1 MKIIL
6 EHPTSPG
13 CMCQRAATCW
23 TPLPAP
29 WKHHQL
35 QHKEMTQGITTS
47 ISTEET
53 EVPPAQHTEKGATQR
68 GRGSII
74 NPAAHQCLRIPP
86 LGPLSCVSQGEQTGC
101 PGQRPMLY
109 FSGLADSTLR
119 WNQGHETPVTELSAT
134 LKSAGPQWKLPCP
147 TL

>member
-1 MKIIL
+1 MKQPI
-6 EHPTSPG
+6 SPG
-13 CMCQRAATCW
+13 CTCQRAATCR

-35 QHKEMTQGITTS
+35 QHKEMTQAITTF

-53 EVPPAQHTEKGATQR
+53 EVPPAHQLKKVPHREEE
-68 GRGSII
+68 S
-74 NPAAHQCLRIPP
+74 PAAHQCLRISP
-86 LGPLSCVSQGEQTGC
+86 LGPQSPQSFVSQGEQRGC

-109 FSGLADSTLR
+109 FSGLADSVLR
-119 WNQGHETPVTELSAT
+119 RNQGHETPVTELSAT